1 MFLKFCLIQ
10 PEPKRS
16 YKKGFQFLKEMSANS
31 NYYFLKT
38 IQNRNGTDSLPLVIY
53 NLQGE
58 IRWSRFSTDGELEL
72 TNGEFHLDRDQR
84 AKFSQIY

>member
-10 PEPKRS
+10 PKRS
-16 YKKGFQFLKEMSANS
+16 YKKGFQLIKEMGVNS

-38 IQNRNGTDSLPLVIY
+38 IQNRNGRGSLLQLVIY
-53 NLQGE
+53 NLQEE
-58 IRWSRFSTDGELEL
+58 IRWSLVSTHIELKL
-72 TNGEFHLDRDQR
+72 PNGKFFPDRDKR

>member
-10 PEPKRS
+10 PKRS
-16 YKKGFQFLKEMSANS
+16 YKKGFQFIKEMSVNS

-38 IQNRNGTDSLPLVIY
+38 IQNRDGTGSLLLVIY
-53 NLQGE
+53 NLQEE
-58 IRWSRFSTDGELEL
+58 IRWSLVSTHSELKL
-72 TNGEFHLDRDQR
+72 PNWKFFPDRDQR